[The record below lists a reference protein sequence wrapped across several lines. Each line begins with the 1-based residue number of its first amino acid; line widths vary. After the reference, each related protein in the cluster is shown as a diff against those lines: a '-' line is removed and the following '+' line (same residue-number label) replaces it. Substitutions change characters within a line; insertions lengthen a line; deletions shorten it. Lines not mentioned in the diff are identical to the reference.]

1 LREGG
6 AVIVVACE
14 QGSPQWHAARAGVI
28 TASMFS
34 VARERVGGLDP
45 KQQAYVDA
53 VLAGETEAR
62 ARELAGYK
70 AAPTSDT
77 VRRALRGERVGDFSN
92 AARDYAFR
100 LAIERIGGEPLDEG
114 FETFAMRRGHE
125 LEPDARAAHEVEA
138 GVIVQRCGFVTTD
151 DGVFGGSADGLIG
164 EHGGSEYKC
173 LIDPTRLRKVLVDE
187 DISEFVDQVQ
197 GCLWL
202 TGRRWWHF
210 ALYCPALA
218 PIGKALWW
226 REVARDDDYIE
237 AMERELLEFRA
248 LVDDTEQRLRAN
260 GAIARAA

>member
-1 LREGG
+1 M
-6 AVIVVACE
+6 IVVHCD
-14 QGSPQWHAARAGVI
+14 QGSPEWHAARAGVI
-28 TASMFS
+28 TASMFA
-34 VARERVGGLDP
+34 VARERIGGLDA

-53 VLAGETEAR
+53 VLAGESEVR
-62 ARELAGYK
+62 AREIAGYK

-77 VRRALRGERVGDFSN
+77 VRRALRGERVGDFSG

-100 LAIERIGGEPLDEG
+100 LAIERIGGQPLDEG

-125 LEPDARAAHEVEA
+125 LEPAARAAHEVEA

-173 LIDPTRLRKVLVDE
+173 LIDPARLRKVLVD
-187 DISEFVDQVQ
+187 DDVSEFVDQVQ

-210 ALYCPALA
+210 ALYCPALE
-218 PIGKALWW
+218 PIGRALWW
-226 REVARDDDYIE
+226 REIRRDDEHIAVRGRD
-237 AMERELLEFRA
+237 LLEVRR
-248 LVDDTEQRLRAN
+248 LVDLDEHRLRQH
-260 GAIARAA
+260 GATWAMAA

>member
-1 LREGG
+1 M
-6 AVIVVACE
+6 IVVNCD
-14 QGSPQWHAARAGVI
+14 QGSPEWHAARAGVI

-45 KQQAYVDA
+45 RQKRYVDA
-53 VLAGETEAR
+53 LLNGETESA

-70 AAPTSDT
+70 QAPTSDT
-77 VRRALRGERVGDFSN
+77 VRRALRGEKVGDFSS

-100 LAIERIGGEPLDEG
+100 LAVERISGEPLDEG
-114 FETFAMRRGHE
+114 FETFAMRRGHD
-125 LEPDARAAHEVEA
+125 LEPAARAAHEIEA
-138 GVIVQRCGFVTTD
+138 GVVVQRCGFVLTD
-151 DGVFGGSADGLIG
+151 DSVFGASADGLIG

-173 LIDPTRLRKVLVDE
+173 LIDPARLRSVLVD
-187 DISEFVDQVQ
+187 DDVSEFQDQVQ

-218 PIGKALWW
+218 TIGRALWW
-226 REVARDDDYIE
+226 REIQRDDEYIE
-237 AMERELLEFRA
+237 AMESDLLEFRA
-248 LVDDTEQRLRAN
+248 LVDATEQRLRAN